1 MNLRA
6 EFEKAGGRFFLG
18 DTVTDA
24 KFGADGNVESIGT
37 VNFGDIRLY
46 ADNFVLAS
54 GSFFSKGLIATP
66 ERIYEPVFN
75 IDLEYAQGCDNWF
88 DGNFWNRQNYISFGA
103 STKDGIHACIS
114 GNTIPNLYVIGSILS
129 GSNTLYEG
137 SGGGIAII
145 TAMAAADAILKD
157 GTEAENAK

>member
-1 MNLRA
+1 M
-6 EFEKAGGRFFLG
+6 
-18 DTVTDA
+18 
-24 KFGADGNVESIGT
+24 ESIGT

>member
-1 MNLRA
+1 MR
-6 EFEKAGGRFFLG
+6 
-18 DTVTDA
+18 
-24 KFGADGNVESIGT
+24 
-37 VNFGDIRLY
+37 
-46 ADNFVLAS
+46 
-54 GSFFSKGLIATP
+54 
-66 ERIYEPVFN
+66 
-75 IDLEYAQGCDNWF
+75 DNWF

-114 GNTIPNLYVIGSILS
+114 GRRTPNLYVIGSILS